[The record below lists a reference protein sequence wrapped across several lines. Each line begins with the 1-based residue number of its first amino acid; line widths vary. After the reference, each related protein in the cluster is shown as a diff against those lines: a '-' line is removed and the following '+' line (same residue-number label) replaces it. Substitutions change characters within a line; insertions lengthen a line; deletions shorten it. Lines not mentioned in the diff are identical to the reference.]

1 MRAGDSCLRMGTLLI
16 ALAVFLVTYALI
28 SVRRLPKVKVERP
41 AAALVGAALMI
52 GLGVVSPANAVDAI
66 NMDILILLVGMMV
79 LVAGLELCGFFEWV
93 SLRMIRYSKDQFSF
107 LVLTMVVTG
116 ALSALVLN
124 DTIVLLFTP
133 IIIRT
138 CRLLK
143 SNPVPFLVAE
153 AIAANIGS
161 VATAVGNPQNAF
173 IATKAGMSFTA
184 FSVKL
189 LPVAAVCMLVAIAI
203 LYATYKKDIR
213 QGSAQE
219 FRRRILK
226 DGWKAF
232 EDELIKG
239 DAATTAGIR
248 KLRQRKLGL
257 YMLVGITALTFAAF
271 VLSHVMATPIA
282 LIAFIGGVAA
292 LFIVPIV
299 TDVKARD
306 MLAGVDWTIIL
317 FFVGLFIVIEGVKDS
332 GLLAEMRRFFPGFG
346 PAEVPSLD
354 WLTVVSAFL
363 SNLVSNVPAVMLL
376 SEMIPVTNHELWLA
390 LASSST
396 LAGNATIIG
405 AAANVIVAEK
415 AEGMGVEVDFWR
427 FTLVGFP
434 ITLATLFVSTI
445 MLMWML

>member
-1 MRAGDSCLRMGTLLI
+1 MGTLLI
-16 ALAVFLVTYALI
+16 ALAVFLITYALI
-28 SVRRLPKVKVERP
+28 SVRRFPKVKIERP
-41 AAALVGAALMI
+41 AAALIGAALMI
-52 GLGVVSPANAVDAI
+52 ILGVVSPRGAIDAI
-66 NMDILILLVGMMV
+66 NMDIILLLVGMMV

-93 SLRMIRYSKDQFSF
+93 SLLMIKHSKDQFTF

-173 IATKAGMSFTA
+173 IATQSGISFAT
-184 FSVKL
+184 FSAKL

-203 LYATYKKDIR
+203 LYLAYRKEID
-213 QGSAQE
+213 QGRAQE
-219 FRRRILK
+219 FRRKILK
-226 DGWKAF
+226 DGWVAF
-232 EDELIKG
+232 RDELVKG
-239 DAATTAGIR
+239 DAATTHGIK
-248 KLRQRKLGL
+248 KLKERRLGL
-257 YMLVGITALTFAAF
+257 YSLMGITALTFTAF
-271 VLSHVMATPIA
+271 VLSHIVNTPIA
-282 LIAFIGGVAA
+282 VIAFLGGAAA
-292 LFIVPIV
+292 LFIVPVV
-299 TDVKARD
+299 TDVKAKD
-306 MLAGVDWTIIL
+306 MLAGVDWSIIL
-317 FFVGLFIVIEGVKDS
+317 FFVGLFIVIEGVKTS
-332 GLLAEMRRFFPGFG
+332 TLLDEIERFFPGFG
-346 PAEVPSLD
+346 NGGVPSLA
-354 WLTVVSAFL
+354 WLSALSAFL

-376 SEMIPVTNHELWLA
+376 SEMIPIHQTDLWLA

-396 LAGNATIIG
+396 LAGNATILG

-415 AEGMGVEVDFWR
+415 AEGMGVEVNFWK

-434 ITLATLFVSTI
+434 IAMATLFVSTI
-445 MLMWML
+445 MLLWIF